1 MSTSLATLQPR
12 ASEGYLPNL
21 PGNGL
26 YLAIYSL
33 LLLVQAFQLWRYRTW
48 GYSFGTIV
56 GLLWEVLGYIGR
68 IRLHFLEPAFLQ

>member
-1 MSTSLATLQPR
+1 MSTAITNLHPR
-12 ASEGYLPNL
+12 ASEGYLPSL

-33 LLLVQAFQLWRYRTW
+33 LLLIQVFQLWRYRTW

-56 GLLWEVLGYIGR
+56 GLLCEVLGYIGR
-68 IRLHFLEPAFLQ
+68 IKLHFLKPAFLQ